1 MINKAKL
8 LAVFIGC
15 YLFASA
21 LAFAQQGVI
30 SGNVI
35 DKETGEELIGVTVQI
50 EGTTKGA
57 ATDISGSYQITVEP
71 GTYTLVASYVSYAA
85 QKVTAIEVKQ
95 NETTRIDIGLTSDD
109 IQLEEV
115 VVTASQINNNEVALL
130 KLQQKSYAVQDGISA
145 GEMQRLGVGNSAESM
160 KMVTGATVES
170 GKYVVVRG
178 LGDRYSLTQMN
189 GVTLPS
195 SDPYRNSSSMDL
207 IPTSMIENIVTTKTF
222 TPDQPGNFTG
232 GNVNI
237 STKSLPDRFYISIGA
252 SAGYNTQ
259 SSFIDDFKT
268 DPISG
273 KKDWLGY
280 DDGSREMPAVLQIA
294 ENRNGLTPNLYLQ
307 ARNGS
312 ETNQAARD
320 LLTNTS
326 KALAGRSFT
335 PANKTVLLNHSY
347 SIALGN
353 RKTFLG
359 KEFGYNLGL
368 NYSKDFKNFND
379 KQINIYRASASADTE
394 KLPTDFA
401 ISGSEGAE
409 STSLG
414 GIFSLATKLNTF
426 NTISF
431 DYTYS
436 NDASINALDM
446 EGIWPAAVSGAHLFQ
461 SRSVGFTQ
469 RTLSNYQ
476 LKGTH
481 VFPGWNKAE
490 IHWLGGYVT
499 SSQYEPDTR
508 VFANL
513 VREPN
518 IYSMNDSEG
527 QLPFHFFRD
536 LNDVQ
541 YNGKLDLELP
551 VGKKGQHKI
560 KAGVFGSKKERE
572 FDEYRFQLSL
582 TGVSNTD
589 LYTTF
594 REAEGNF
601 DQFFN
606 PNNFGILGAAANGN
620 YLIGN
625 WYENQSRPTNFYS
638 GHEQVLAAYGMGVFQ
653 LASKLKLIGGLR
665 VEKTDFE
672 VASEDTNR
680 EPGVIDELDFLPSLN
695 LIYALNDNS
704 NLRLSGSQT
713 LARPNMRELA
723 PFESFDLVGGF
734 LILGNPDLERTT
746 IRNFDIRYE
755 FFPKGGEIFAVSA
768 FFKDFTNPIQK
779 QLVPVASGGQ
789 YKYVNVDKGELAGVE
804 LEFRKELGFISP
816 SLERF
821 KFSTNFTYT
830 YSKVDLTD
838 EEYET
843 FSKINPDLKSWRPF
857 QAQSPYIVNMN
868 LTYSNPERQF
878 EVSAYAN
885 AFGRRLFAN
894 GFGGAP
900 DVYEVY
906 GKEDTAV
913 PTPDLNLMISK
924 TIFKNLNIS
933 LKGENLLDYKV
944 IRNQEFKGNYFT
956 TEAYSIGSSYT
967 LALKYSL

>member
-1 MINKAKL
+1 MINKAKSI
-8 LAVFIGC
+8 AVFIGC
-15 YLFASA
+15 YLFVSA

-57 ATDISGSYQITVEP
+57 ATDISGSYQITVAP
-71 GTYTLVASYVSYAA
+71 GTYTLVASYVSYAT
-85 QKVTAIEVKQ
+85 QKVTDVEVKA
-95 NETTRIDIGLTSDD
+95 NETTRIDIGLVSDD
-109 IQLEEV
+109 IQLGEV

-145 GEMQRLGVGNSAESM
+145 GEMQRLGIGNSAESM
-160 KMVTGATVES
+160 KMVTGATIES

-207 IPTSMIENIVTTKTF
+207 IPSSMIENIVTTKTF

-232 GNVNI
+232 GNVNVT
-237 STKSLPDRFYISIGA
+237 TKSLPDKFYISVGA
-252 SAGYNTQ
+252 AVGYNTQ
-259 SSFIDDFKT
+259 SSFVDNFRT
-268 DPISG
+268 DPVSG
-273 KKDWLGY
+273 SKDWLGY
-280 DDGSREMPAVLQIA
+280 DDGSREMPGIFQNEA
-294 ENRNGLTPNLYLQ
+294 NRNDLTSNIYLL
-307 ARNGS
+307 ARNPS
-312 ETNQAARD
+312 EHNQGARD
-320 LLTNTS
+320 LLDNTS
-326 KALAGRSFT
+326 KALAGRGFT
-335 PANKTVLLNHSY
+335 PVNKSVLLNHSY
-347 SIALGN
+347 SLALGN

-368 NYSKDFKNFND
+368 NYSKDYKNFND
-379 KQINIYRASASADTE
+379 KQINIYRASASAETE
-394 KLPTDFA
+394 NLPTDFA
-401 ISGSEGAE
+401 IAGNEGVE

-414 GIFSLATKLNTF
+414 GIFSLAAKLNTF
-426 NTISF
+426 NTLSF

-461 SRSVGFTQ
+461 SRSVGMVQ

-481 VFPGWNKAE
+481 VLPGLNKAE
-490 IHWLGGYVT
+490 IHWLGGYV
-499 SSQYEPDTR
+499 SSRQYEPDTR
-508 VFANL
+508 VFANM

-536 LNDVQ
+536 LDDVQ
-541 YNGKLDLELP
+541 YSGKIDFELP
-551 VGKKGQHKI
+551 VGTKGQHKI

-589 LYTTF
+589 LYTSF
-594 REAEGNF
+594 READGDFE
-601 DQFFN
+601 QFFRPEN
-606 PNNFGILGAAANGN
+606 AGILGVANNGN

-625 WYENQSRPTNFYS
+625 WYENKSRPTNFYS

-653 LASKLKLIGGLR
+653 LADKLKFIGGVR

-672 VASEDTNR
+672 VESEDPRR
-680 EPGVIDELDFLPSLN
+680 EAGVIDELDFLPSVN

-734 LILGNPDLERTT
+734 LILGNPELERTT
-746 IRNFDIRYE
+746 IRNFDVRYE

-768 FFKDFTNPIQK
+768 FYKDFTNPIQK
-779 QLVPVASGGQ
+779 QLIPVASGGQ
-789 YKYVNVDKGELAGVE
+789 YQYVNVDKGELAGVE

-816 SLERF
+816 LFENF

-843 FSKINPDLKSWRPF
+843 FSKINPDLKTWRPF
-857 QAQSPYIVNMN
+857 QAQSPYIVNVN
-868 LTYSNPERQF
+868 LSYVNDEKQF
-878 EVSAYAN
+878 EVAAYAN

-906 GKEDTAV
+906 GREDTDV

-924 TIFKNLNIS
+924 TIFKNLNVS

-956 TEAYSIGSSYT
+956 TEAYSIGSNYT
-967 LALKYSL
+967 LSLKYSL